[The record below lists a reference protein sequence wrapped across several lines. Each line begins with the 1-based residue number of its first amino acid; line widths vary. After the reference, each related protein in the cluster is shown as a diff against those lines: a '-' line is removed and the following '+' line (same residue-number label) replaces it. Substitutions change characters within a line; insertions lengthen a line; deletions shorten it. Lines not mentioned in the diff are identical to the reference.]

1 MKILITSDNHLGF
14 NETDRIRGNDSFNTF
29 EEILHYIKSENVD
42 LVLQAGDLFHY
53 NKPSQN
59 TYYKT
64 FQLLKKYIT
73 SNNKNIRFQ
82 NISTSSIIPILA
94 IHGNHDDPS
103 GFNAI
108 SPMDILHAS
117 GFIHYFGKFKTLDH
131 IEIEPIILQSNGI
144 NIAIY
149 GFGYIKDRKLF
160 KLVSSNKIIYKKLEG
175 EYYNIL
181 MVHQNRTFH
190 ENEYFPEEC
199 IPSWFDLVIFGHEH
213 SSEKFTTNHFNIIQ
227 VGSSVRTSLCEY
239 EKGDKFVYF
248 LEIANNQAHITR
260 KKLETVRP
268 LYIDTLK
275 VDDEDYNKKIY
286 EIIQKM
292 LVTIKQE
299 NTDLLPLLRI
309 RIECSKKYLINKYD
323 LDIYV
328 DGKIANIK
336 DYLKIIKKYKIKEN
350 NVTVPQVNQTTF
362 IDIFHQ
368 MLTFFPM
375 KIIDN
380 YALADG
386 ITQFLQKEDKNIF
399 SEVIEKNKQAILKYI
414 DIKNIGL
421 ENIDDIIYK
430 AKAEKDSVE
439 LQELTIK
446 KLK

>member
-1 MKILITSDNHLGF
+1 MSDNHLGF

-29 EEILHYIKSENVD
+29 EEILRYIKSENVD

-73 SNNKNIRFQ
+73 SNNKNINFQ
-82 NISTSSIIPILA
+82 NIPKFSNIPFLA

-103 GFNAI
+103 GFNTI

-131 IEIEPIILQSNGI
+131 IEIEPIIFKSNDI

-160 KLVSSNKIIYKKLEG
+160 KLINSNEITYKKLEG
-175 EYYNIL
+175 KYYNIL
-181 MVHQNRTFH
+181 IVHQNRTFR

-213 SSEKFTTNHFNIIQ
+213 SSEKFTSSHFDIIQ

-248 LEIANNQAHITR
+248 LEIINNQSHITR

-275 VDDEDYNKKIY
+275 LDDEDHNKKIH
-286 EIIQKM
+286 EVIQKI
-292 LVTIKQE
+292 LIIIKQT
-299 NTDLLPLLRI
+299 NTTLLPLLRI
-309 RIECSKKYLINKYD
+309 RVECSKKYLINKYD
-323 LDIYV
+323 LDTYV
-328 DGKIANIK
+328 DGKIANMK
-336 DYLKIIKKYKIKEN
+336 DYLKIIKRYKTKEN
-350 NVTVPQVNQTTF
+350 NVTIPQVNQTTF

-380 YALADG
+380 YVLADS

-399 SEVIEKNKQAILKYI
+399 SEIIEKNKQSILKYI

-421 ENIDDIIYK
+421 ENIDDIINK
-430 AKAEKDSVE
+430 AKAEKDFVE
-439 LQELTIK
+439 LQELTTK